1 MDFFIV
7 SGGRFKLDGGSVF
20 GIVPKPLWEKIRPA
34 DEHNRVD
41 MNTNCL
47 LVRTGSSHI
56 LIDTGYGNKMAEKN
70 RRIYG
75 MSGTTIVDSLAA
87 IGVKAADIDL
97 VILSHLHFDHA
108 GGATVSDLEG
118 HLYPAFPEAKYVVQK
133 GEWEDAINGY
143 ATMTSSYLE
152 ENYAPLIDQNM
163 LTLLDGDVEVWD
175 RIRVQITGG
184 HTRHHQMVLIESDE
198 ATVVYAGDIL
208 PLTTHLRTAY
218 NMAYDLFP
226 YDSMIQKSRVLEQA
240 ASEGWIIIWDHD
252 PNVPAGRVYHEGEGR
267 YRFEAVSFKA

>member
-70 RRIYG
+70 RCIYG

-108 GGATVSDLEG
+108 GGSTKYDSHGSLI
-118 HLYPAFPEAKYVVQK
+118 PAFPNAVFYVSQRNWEA
-133 GEWEDAINGY
+133 GINPSPRDA
-143 ATMTSSYLE
+143 ASYLDL
-152 ENYAPLIDQNM
+152 NYLSHFSN
-163 LTLLDGDVEVWD
+163 LHNSYTLYTLV
-175 RIRVQITGG
+175 
-184 HTRHHQMVLIESDE
+184 MV
-198 ATVVYAGDIL
+198 
-208 PLTTHLRTAY
+208 
-218 NMAYDLFP
+218 
-226 YDSMIQKSRVLEQA
+226 
-240 ASEGWIIIWDHD
+240 
-252 PNVPAGRVYHEGEGR
+252 
-267 YRFEAVSFKA
+267 

>member
-208 PLTTHLRTAY
+208 PMTTHLRTAY

-252 PNVPAGRVYHEGEGR
+252 PNVPAGRVYHEGERR

>member
-20 GIVPKPLWEKIRPA
+20 GIVPKPLWEKICPA

-133 GEWEDAINGY
+133 GEWEDAANGY

-198 ATVVYAGDIL
+198 ATVAYAGDIL
-208 PLTTHLRTAY
+208 PMTTHLRSAY

-240 ASEGWIIIWDHD
+240 VSEGWIIIWDHD
-252 PNVPAGRVYHEGEGR
+252 PNVPAGRVYHGGEGR